1 MHKVLQTVVNL
12 FKRKN
17 DDLIAFDED
26 PYTRS
31 INLERHC
38 FGEFSMA
45 NAQANTIM
53 EDQSQ
58 VEVAS
63 HNALYLGV
71 YDGHGGVE
79 ASLYVLNNLFNNL
92 LRFAH
97 DNDNA
102 IAEATLREAVADT
115 ERRFFDYV
123 LNNIVQI
130 RTIGKVG
137 TCCLAGVLWKGV
149 LYIAN
154 LGDSRAVIGSVVN
167 RRVSAVQLTTD
178 HNCNDPVIRE
188 ELVSLH
194 PGDDT
199 IVMEKNG
206 WRVKGII
213 MVSRSIGDAYLKR
226 PPFLLPAS
234 FPSYEKVP
242 DPFERGVVSAEPEML
257 TRVIE
262 ETDKFLIFA
271 SDGLWELMSNDQA
284 VQIVHKNP
292 RNGIA
297 KRLVTTALVE
307 AARRRNVKYRAMM
320 TTTPGKEP
328 NVGRRT
334 FHDDISVIV
343 VFLDN
348 KTPLIKKHVHDLSY
362 RGSTDGSQPSGFA
375 LSALTVAESH
385 SFTGDLKKSF
395 KKRFKGSTSKGQSSR
410 SAEGLHLLLDMEGDS
425 GDQTESSKGKSP
437 WDPVRKHL
445 KWKKH

>member
-1 MHKVLQTVVNL
+1 
-12 FKRKN
+12 
-17 DDLIAFDED
+17 
-26 PYTRS
+26 
-31 INLERHC
+31 
-38 FGEFSMA
+38 MA

-92 LRFAH
+92 LF
-97 DNDNA
+97 
-102 IAEATLREAVADT
+102 
-115 ERRFFDYV
+115 
-123 LNNIVQI
+123 
-130 RTIGKVG
+130 GS
-137 TCCLAGVLWKGV
+137 CCLAGVLWKGV
-149 LYIAN
+149 LYVAN
-154 LGDSRAVIGSVVN
+154 LGDSRAVIGSVVDK
-167 RRVSAVQLTTD
+167 RVSAVQLTRD
-178 HNCNDPVIRE
+178 HNCNDPGIRQ
-188 ELVSLH
+188 ELKSMH

-199 IVMEKNG
+199 IVMENNG

-226 PPFLLPAS
+226 PPFSLLNS
-234 FPSYEKVP
+234 FPTYVEVP
-242 DPFERGVVSAEPEML
+242 HPFERGVVSEEPEML
-257 TRVIE
+257 TRDIA

-297 KRLVTTALVE
+297 KRLLTTALVE

-320 TTTPGKEP
+320 TTTPGKEL

-348 KTPLIKKHVHDLSY
+348 KTPLIKKHIHDLSY

-410 SAEGLHLLLDMEGDS
+410 TAEGLHLLDMERTS
-425 GDQTESSKGKSP
+425 GDQTESSKGKSH
-437 WDPVRKHL
+437 WDTLRKHL

>member
-1 MHKVLQTVVNL
+1 MLKPIQLWKTKAKLKLPLTMH
-12 FKRKN
+12 
-17 DDLIAFDED
+17 
-26 PYTRS
+26 S
-31 INLERHC
+31 ILE
-38 FGEFSMA
+38 FTMA
-45 NAQANTIM
+45 M
-53 EDQSQ
+53 
-58 VEVAS
+58 VAS
-63 HNALYLGV
+63 KHRSMFLITSSTIYC
-71 YDGHGGVE
+71 
-79 ASLYVLNNLFNNL
+79 
-92 LRFAH
+92 
-97 DNDNA
+97 
-102 IAEATLREAVADT
+102 
-115 ERRFFDYV
+115 
-123 LNNIVQI
+123 
-130 RTIGKVG
+130 TIGKVG
-137 TCCLAGVLWKGV
+137 SCCLAGVLWKGV
-149 LYIAN
+149 LYVAN
-154 LGDSRAVIGSVVN
+154 LGDSRAVIGSVVDK
-167 RRVSAVQLTTD
+167 RVSAVQLTRD
-178 HNCNDPVIRE
+178 HNCNDPGIRQ
-188 ELVSLH
+188 ELKSMH

-199 IVMEKNG
+199 IVMENNG

-226 PPFLLPAS
+226 PPFSLLNS
-234 FPSYEKVP
+234 FPTYVEVP
-242 DPFERGVVSAEPEML
+242 HPFERGVVSEEPEML
-257 TRVIE
+257 TRDIA

-297 KRLVTTALVE
+297 KRLLTTALVE

-320 TTTPGKEP
+320 TTTPGKEL

-348 KTPLIKKHVHDLSY
+348 KTPLIKKHIHDLSY

-410 SAEGLHLLLDMEGDS
+410 TAEGLHLLDMERTS
-425 GDQTESSKGKSP
+425 GDQTESSKGKSH
-437 WDPVRKHL
+437 WDTLRKHL

>member
-1 MHKVLQTVVNL
+1 MHKVLKTVVDL
-12 FKRKN
+12 FRRRN
-17 DDLIAFDED
+17 DDLITFDQD
-26 PYTRS
+26 RYTRS
-31 INLERHC
+31 INLKRHC

-45 NAQANTIM
+45 NAQANAIM

-63 HNALYLGV
+63 QYALYLGV

-97 DNDNA
+97 ENDDP
-102 IAEATLREAVADT
+102 IADILRNAVADT
-115 ERRFFDYV
+115 ENGFLDYV
-123 LNNIVQI
+123 ENNIGLI

-137 TCCLAGVLWKGV
+137 SCCLAGVLWNGV

-167 RRVSAVQLTTD
+167 KRVSAVQLTTD

-188 ELVSLH
+188 ELISLH
-194 PGDDT
+194 PGDPT
-199 IVMEKNG
+199 IVMEQNG
-206 WRVKGII
+206 WRVKGIS

-226 PPFLLPAS
+226 PQFLLPT
-234 FPSYEKVP
+234 YEEVP
-242 DPFERGVVSAEPEML
+242 HPFDRGVLSAEPEML

-262 ETDKFLIFA
+262 ATDKFLIFA
-271 SDGLWELMSNDQA
+271 SDGLWELMTNDEA

-292 RNGIA
+292 RKGIA

-307 AARRRNVKYRAMM
+307 AARRRGITYRAMK
-320 TTTPGKEP
+320 TATPGKETC
-328 NVGRRT
+328 VGRRT

-348 KTPLIKKHVHDLSY
+348 KTPLFKKHLLDLSY
-362 RGSTDGSQPSGFA
+362 RGSTNGSQPSAFA
-375 LSALTVAESH
+375 LSGLTATESH

-395 KKRFKGSTSKGQSSR
+395 IKRFKGSTSKGRSSQT
-410 SAEGLHLLLDMEGDS
+410 EHLRHLYMGRIDS
-425 GDQTESSKGKSP
+425 DESSQTESSVNSTG
-437 WDPVRKHL
+437 
-445 KWKKH
+445 